1 MIGELQPW
9 HRIAMDMWE
18 KDKDE
23 LTFEAKAAETAV
35 EELIQIVMD
44 QIKIIAEPDHC
55 KQALTLLKTEKR
67 QQ

>member
-9 HRIAMDMWE
+9 HRIAM
-18 KDKDE
+18 DKDE

-35 EELIQIVMD
+35 KELIQIVID
-44 QIKIIAEPDHC
+44 QVKIIAEPDHC